1 MTQTDLQV
9 PKHQDSSQIMFK
21 NAIYLTLFAILA
33 VMIAA
38 CILMEEYEPQTLD
51 SPPIC
56 QPSSFS
62 EVVGDWSAT
71 EIATICSLWIGSL
84 SELPPDPSNL
94 YGDDERAADFGHQLF
109 FDTRLS
115 ADGDVACAT
124 CHLPELNFTDGLAV
138 PIGGGARKT
147 QTIVG
152 TAYSPWFFWDGHK
165 DSQWAQ
171 ALEPLE
177 SPIEHGGVRKQY
189 VDFLANDP
197 DYRATYESIFGELP
211 DLTIEENETAV
222 FVNLGKAIAAYE
234 RTIMPAA
241 SRFDEYAVAVMTGDA
256 RGMRQQFSEDEAA
269 GLELFINQGSC
280 VDCHN
285 GPLFTNNEFHGTNVF
300 GTVDQGRLVGAELV
314 VEDEFNCLSVWSDAA
329 PEECV
334 DLRFI
339 LTDSPELDAAFKTP
353 TLRNVAE
360 MAPYTHNGAFRDLAG
375 ILDHYN
381 RGGLGSGLGIVGHND
396 LLPLNLSDEQLG
408 QLEAFLRTLSGGVDA
423 PEGYLSSP

>member
-1 MTQTDLQV
+1 ML
-9 PKHQDSSQIMFK
+9 KH
-21 NAIYLTLFAILA
+21 AIHLILLA
-33 VMIAA
+33 ALIVFVAA
-38 CILMEEYEPQTLD
+38 CSMLGEYEPLTLD
-51 SPPIC
+51 EPPVC
-56 QPSSFS
+56 QPASF
-62 EVVGDWSAT
+62 EAVTGDWSST
-71 EIATICSLWIGSL
+71 EIATICSLWLGSL
-84 SELPPDPSNL
+84 PELSPDLSNA
-94 YGDDERAADFGHQLF
+94 YGDDARAADFGHQLF

-115 ADGDVACAT
+115 ANGDIACAT

-177 SPIEHGGVRKQY
+177 SPVEHGGIRKQY

-197 DYRATYESIFGELP
+197 DYRATYESIFGEMP
-211 DLTIEENETAV
+211 ELTSEESETGV

-234 RTIMPAA
+234 RTIMPAE
-241 SRFDEYAVAVMTGDA
+241 SPFDQYAVAVMTGDE
-256 RGMRQQFSEDEAA
+256 RGMREAFSDDEAA
-269 GLELFINQGSC
+269 GLDIFINQGSC
-280 VDCHN
+280 VNCHN

-300 GTVDQGRLVGAELV
+300 GTVDQGRLLGADLV
-314 VEDEFNCLSVWSDAA
+314 LEDEFNCLSEWSDAE
-329 PEECV
+329 PEACI

-375 ILDHYN
+375 ILEHYN
-381 RGGLGSGLGIVGHND
+381 RGGLGSGIGIIGHND
-396 LLPLNLSDEQLG
+396 LLPLNLTEEELG
-408 QLEAFLRTLSGGVDA
+408 QLEAFLRTLSGGIDA
-423 PEGYLSSP
+423 PEGYLAPPVD